1 MSHFSFQDIK
11 KRASSHEPLA
21 LCKKSLRGFSFKLHH
36 CYLKINLLFTQNKLL
51 ITYKNKLFSFTFIPN
66 YLFFNPNFSL

>member
-1 MSHFSFQDIK
+1 MSHFSLWDK
-11 KRASSHEPLA
+11 KNEQA
-21 LCKKSLRGFSFKLHH
+21 LTNLPPFCKKSLRGFSFKLHH

>member
-1 MSHFSFQDIK
+1 MFHFSLWDK
-11 KRASSHEPLA
+11 KTSKLSQTSR

-51 ITYKNKLFSFTFIPN
+51 ITYKNKP
-66 YLFFNPNFSL
+66 SLLPFYT